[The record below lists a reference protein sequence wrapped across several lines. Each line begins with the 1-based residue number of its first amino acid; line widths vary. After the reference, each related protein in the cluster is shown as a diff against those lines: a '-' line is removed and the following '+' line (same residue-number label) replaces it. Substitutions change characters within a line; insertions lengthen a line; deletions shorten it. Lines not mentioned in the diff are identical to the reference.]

1 LGGLKVAKVFF
12 GFKLEPFDQV
22 RLKELAAKRGK
33 RPATLV
39 REAVERMLD
48 AAEAVDQKTPW
59 PTSI

>member
-1 LGGLKVAKVFF
+1 MAKVFF